1 MRSLLICG
9 TLFFCLAW
17 IAGCGTMGGSDFSVE
32 RAHSIENGKTT
43 KEDIA
48 QMFGEPFKTGVQNGH
63 PIWIYEQNK
72 YRAIGDDISKSLIVE
87 FDDKGVVRHY
97 AISSNE
103 PAL

>member
-9 TLFFCLAW
+9 TLFLCLAW
-17 IAGCGTMGGSDFSVE
+17 VAACGTVGSDFSVE
-32 RAHSIENGKTT
+32 QAHSIENGKTT

-72 YRAIGDDISKSLIVE
+72 YRALGDDTSKSLIVE
-87 FDDKGVVRHY
+87 FDDKGLVRSHQ
-97 AISSNE
+97 ITSNE